1 MPASSKASTE
11 YGCWIQGRR
20 RDSAPFRS
28 RRQLVPFQ
36 DVSPI
41 CIELPVRL
49 TMALV
54 RNHNLPRSLCEMLL
68 KSLEVVIAYA
78 TKVQELCC
86 PILLENSRNLRIN
99 RPFCRSRITG
109 SFAGFWIHQNINY
122 FQGPHLG
129 LGTQPP
135 LKCRLV
141 QLFPDSSFFE
151 GELRMGLRNG

>member
-1 MPASSKASTE
+1 M
-11 YGCWIQGRR
+11 
-20 RDSAPFRS
+20 
-28 RRQLVPFQ
+28 V
-36 DVSPI
+36 
-41 CIELPVRL
+41 
-49 TMALV
+49 LV

-86 PILLENSRNLRIN
+86 PILLENSSLQQKEQTPRNLRIN

-122 FQGPHLG
+122 FEGPHLG

-151 GELRMGLRNG
+151 GELKMGLRNG